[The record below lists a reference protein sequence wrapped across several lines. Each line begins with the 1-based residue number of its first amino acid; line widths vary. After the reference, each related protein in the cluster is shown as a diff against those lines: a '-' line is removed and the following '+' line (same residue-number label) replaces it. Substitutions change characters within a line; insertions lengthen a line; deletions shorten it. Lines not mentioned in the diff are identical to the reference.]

1 MKAALTVGFVAALLL
16 QLPACTQPPVPFD
29 LILQGGSIV
38 DGTENPSHRAD
49 IGIRDGLIAEIGDLS
64 GRATRR
70 ALPLQGKVVAPGFID
85 MLVGSSLPLWLDPR
99 NAESELL
106 QGVTTIVVG
115 EGDSMAPQ
123 NERTL
128 GDFPPSDN
136 LPAWHRYS
144 EYFTLLEKTG
154 IALNVLHN
162 VGATQVRRIII
173 GDKDLCSGPA
183 STA

>member
-1 MKAALTVGFVAALLL
+1 MSGAVQRAASSTRQAPGSGHIGDNMY
-16 QLPACTQPPVPFD
+16 D
-29 LILQGGSIV
+29 LVIKNGTIV
-38 DGTENPSHRAD
+38 DGTGAPPFRGD
-49 IGIRDGLIAEIGDLS
+49 IAVSGNRITAIGKVPES
-64 GRATRR
+64 GRRTIA
-70 ALPLQGKVVAPGFID
+70 ADDLVVAPGFID

-154 IALNVLHN
+154 MALNVLHN